1 MHKLK
6 NKIQSSQNFKET
18 YETGRRADDLE
29 SEMDKIPYEVLPEKM
44 PIKKKVPKIK

>member
-1 MHKLK
+1 MQKLK
-6 NKIQSSQNFKET
+6 NKIQSSQTVKET

-44 PIKKKVPKIK
+44 PVKKKVPKIK